1 MNEDLLLLEQDVER
15 LINQIAVLER
25 QKNTL
30 LQEVQV
36 LKGKNQQALLSIRQM
51 ITKLK
56 TIEVHS

>member
-15 LINQIAVLER
+15 LINRIAVLER